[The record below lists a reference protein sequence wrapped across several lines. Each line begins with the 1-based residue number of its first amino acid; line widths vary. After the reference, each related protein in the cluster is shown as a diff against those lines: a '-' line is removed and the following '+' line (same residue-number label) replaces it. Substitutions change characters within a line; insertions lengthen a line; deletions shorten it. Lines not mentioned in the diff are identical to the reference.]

1 MKINEGIQL
10 IFTGFQAVS
19 DMDYTSDAD
28 NAKTDQVTRDTGLW
42 PPVLNVAPK
51 AILHA
56 NGTCGRNHREDYC
69 HTIDAHPQRQR
80 KPKCNICDSHDIDR
94 QHPIEY
100 VIDGSQKWWQ
110 SPTLNSGAENEYI
123 TITMDLKQVCWDPIL
138 HR

>member
-1 MKINEGIQL
+1 
-10 IFTGFQAVS
+10 
-19 DMDYTSDAD
+19 MDYTSDAD
-28 NAKTDQVTRDTGLW
+28 NRDVEETIETGLW
-42 PPVLNVAPK
+42 PPVVNVAPR

-56 NGTCGRNHREDYC
+56 NATCGHNHREEFC

-80 KPKCNICDSHDIDR
+80 KPKCSVCDSHDVDR

-123 TITMDLKQVCWDPIL
+123 TITVDLKQVCKDCIFVVCVQMIP